1 MDWSKT
7 CSLLDLLQV
16 DLTTF
21 LASRARGRAHIK
33 VINVKPACQGGGG
46 EAGHGVGI

>member
-21 LASRARGRAHIK
+21 LASRAS
-33 VINVKPACQGGGG
+33 NVKPACRGAGK
-46 EAGHGVGI
+46 AGHGVGI

>member
-21 LASRARGRAHIK
+21 LASRARDQCKAGLS
-33 VINVKPACQGGGG
+33 GGGG
-46 EAGHGVGI
+46 KAGHGGGI